1 MPENQSVY
9 NALEQFKQAR
19 VKYGIVTDEF
29 GGIQGIV
36 TLKDIMEG
44 LIGQV
49 PDVGE
54 EAEVVERLT
63 EPGWWTDNTA
73 SMISLNISTWKI
85 CMPSMTIIHS
95 AV

>member
-54 EAEVVERLT
+54 EAEIVEQIGR
-63 EPGWWTDNTA
+63 A
-73 SMISLNISTWKI
+73 S
-85 CMPSMTIIHS
+85 CRER
-95 AV
+95 V

>member
-1 MPENQSVY
+1 MFGRIDEPDFSLSQVIRPAEFMPENQSVY

-49 PDVGE
+49 PMWGKSRD
-54 EAEVVERLT
+54 RR
-63 EPGWWTDNTA
+63 
-73 SMISLNISTWKI
+73 
-85 CMPSMTIIHS
+85 
-95 AV
+95 AVRRDLAGGRAVQLL

>member
-54 EAEVVERLT
+54 EAGDRRAVR
-63 EPGWWTDNTA
+63 PGPG
-73 SMISLNISTWKI
+73 LGGR
-85 CMPSMTIIHS
+85 
-95 AV
+95 AVQLL